1 MTEKKLDLDKKL
13 EMLIYFEYQIELFCQ
28 IKLLRLEDTNS
39 KQESQMLQ
47 KLFLGNKKKQGKTL
61 LFLSKN
67 V

>member
-1 MTEKKLDLDKKL
+1 MIEKKLDLDKKL
-13 EMLIYFEYQIELFCQ
+13 EMLIYFEFQIELFYQ
-28 IKLLRLEDTNS
+28 IKLLKLEDMNS
-39 KQESQMLQ
+39 KQELQMMH